1 MLDRFLRICL
11 KRGQREQEREKAAEI
26 AEALGYV
33 ITTDAG
39 ERPNVSAMLR
49 AWMREAMLKLDAAG
63 EIKLTAEE
71 RAGLFTEIR
80 RGNPEFGRGE

>member
-1 MLDRFLRICL
+1 MYTARDF
-11 KRGQREQEREKAAEI
+11 REQERAVAQEI

-33 ITTDAG
+33 ITTDTG

-49 AWMREAMLKLDAAG
+49 AWMREAMLKLDVAG

-80 RGNPEFGRGE
+80 RGNPGFGKSE

>member
-1 MLDRFLRICL
+1 MYTARDF
-11 KRGQREQEREKAAEI
+11 REQERAVAQEI

-49 AWMREAMLKLDAAG
+49 AWMREAMLKLDLAG
-63 EIKLTAEE
+63 EIRLTAEE

-80 RGNPEFGRGE
+80 RGNPGFGRREG